1 MVERVSK
8 SGVRDPSGEPFV
20 AALSDTVDFER
31 VAKALYVGGG
41 GNIALIAEDSNTAVT
56 FSAVPSGYIL
66 PVRVR
71 RILVTGTTASNIIG
85 L

>member
-1 MVERVSK
+1 MSERVAK
-8 SGVRDPSGEPFV
+8 IGVRDPSGDPFAV
-20 AALSDTVDFER
+20 SLSDTVDMER

-41 GNIALIAEDSNTAVT
+41 GDIVLVAEDGGAAVT
-56 FSAVPSGYIL
+56 FVNVPDGYIL

-71 RILVTGTTASNIIG
+71 RIHSTGTTATNIIG